1 MFHPI
6 KTAPELSQAITST
19 YLINVVI
26 AIVFVLIMVLA
37 VNLIKYQTG
46 KKDNS
51 GSKRRVCF
59 FIIMVVVLIACLV
72 LYNHGSGAYSLPCL
86 QLFCI
91 LQADICRSICHQIHS
106 AYGSCRHCIGCSI
119 FQHRFPAGQDGPY
132 RHKTPVDF
140 PEER

>member
-19 YLINVVI
+19 YLINIVI

-72 LYNHGSGAYSLPCL
+72 FNYFRQISVAAFATKYTMHMVAAAIVSAVIYFGIGFMLVKMARIGTKL
-86 QLFCI
+86 Q
-91 LQADICRSICHQIHS
+91 
-106 AYGSCRHCIGCSI
+106 SI
-119 FQHRFPAGQDGPY
+119 FPKKDR
-132 RHKTPVDF
+132 
-140 PEER
+140 

>member
-51 GSKRRVCF
+51 GWGPEGPQPGYK
-59 FIIMVVVLIACLV
+59 MV
-72 LYNHGSGAYSLPCL
+72 
-86 QLFCI
+86 
-91 LQADICRSICHQIHS
+91 
-106 AYGSCRHCIGCSI
+106 
-119 FQHRFPAGQDGPY
+119 
-132 RHKTPVDF
+132 
-140 PEER
+140 

>member
-19 YLINVVI
+19 YLINIVI

-72 LYNHGSGAYSLPCL
+72 FNYFLPPNTL
-86 QLFCI
+86 CI
-91 LQADICRSICHQIHS
+91 WLPQPSYQ
-106 AYGSCRHCIGCSI
+106 
-119 FQHRFPAGQDGPY
+119 Q
-132 RHKTPVDF
+132 
-140 PEER
+140 

>member
-19 YLINVVI
+19 YLINIVI

-59 FIIMVVVLIACLV
+59 FVIMVVSLIVCLV
-72 LYNHGSGAYSLPCL
+72 FNYFAFFNQISVAAFATKYTMHMVAAAIVSAVIYFGIGFMLVKMARIGTKL
-86 QLFCI
+86 Q
-91 LQADICRSICHQIHS
+91 
-106 AYGSCRHCIGCSI
+106 SI
-119 FQHRFPAGQDGPY
+119 FPKKDR
-132 RHKTPVDF
+132 
-140 PEER
+140 

>member
-19 YLINVVI
+19 YLINIVI

-72 LYNHGSGAYSLPCL
+72 FNYFAAFATKYTMHMVAAAIVSAVIYFGIGFMLVKMARIGTKL
-86 QLFCI
+86 Q
-91 LQADICRSICHQIHS
+91 
-106 AYGSCRHCIGCSI
+106 SI
-119 FQHRFPAGQDGPY
+119 FPKKDR
-132 RHKTPVDF
+132 
-140 PEER
+140 

>member
-72 LYNHGSGAYSLPCL
+72 FNYFAFFRQISVAAFATKYTVHMVVAAIVSAAVYFSIGFLLVKMARIGTKL
-86 QLFCI
+86 Q
-91 LQADICRSICHQIHS
+91 
-106 AYGSCRHCIGCSI
+106 SI
-119 FQHRFPAGQDGPY
+119 FPKKDR
-132 RHKTPVDF
+132 
-140 PEER
+140 

>member
-19 YLINVVI
+19 YLINIVI

-59 FIIMVVVLIACLV
+59 FVIMVVSLIVCLV
-72 LYNHGSGAYSLPCL
+72 FNYFAFFKQISVAAFATKYTMYMVAAAIVSAVIYFGIGFMLVKMARIGTKL
-86 QLFCI
+86 Q
-91 LQADICRSICHQIHS
+91 
-106 AYGSCRHCIGCSI
+106 SI
-119 FQHRFPAGQDGPY
+119 FPKKDR
-132 RHKTPVDF
+132 
-140 PEER
+140 